1 MFLMNITGINEDGSN
16 RVLVDYARFDSDDD
30 VRPTIDNSSMRLPR
44 DQSDR
49 MKNFKKNHRLSVG
62 EMLIFMM
69 DNAKIAA
76 DGNTRLLID
85 YETLTLIEK

>member
-1 MFLMNITGINEDGSN
+1 
-16 RVLVDYARFDSDDD
+16 
-30 VRPTIDNSSMRLPR
+30 MRLPR
-44 DQSDR
+44 DRITKTSE
-49 MKNFKKNHRLSVG
+49 KILSVG

-76 DGNTRLLID
+76 DGSTRLLID